1 MINISRKDL
10 VILRESTNNM
20 YEGLVEAMNKR
31 VTEQDYEEFKKYIS
45 NEENYNKCF
54 YDFYLEKY
62 KDKLVVLK
70 DKESPI
76 YISDI
81 KEKIEEFKKVFKRN
95 AELIY
100 EKIEKPFNLKNLIS
114 LLDKLENQTEEDV
127 LCWLDK
133 KQSEIYKEVKKVIN
147 ENIISYDEIEL
158 LKKVSFII
166 FKTQEDLL
174 NDLINSDKSYEINEL
189 VADVENKVISYPFY
203 RTLYKYV
210 EDTYKNVM
218 YRNFYN
224 FYVRVLFRHSEEE
237 AEKLFTALIVLMTEL
252 RKIDVL
258 KNIEITY
265 TIEKY
270 LIDTFYK
277 ILEDEEKEIQEK
289 NISNFVYDA
298 FGWIHGVTGEEA
310 YLLELFTSLE
320 DLSLEKYINKIELA
334 RMVYFGDIKNW
345 NDDYF
350 YIDERGNISSMSND
364 DFRNLANKNKKNV
377 IEKME
382 EIMISNNYE
391 KEDIEELKDFY
402 SRNISLINKI
412 KRGE

>member
-1 MINISRKDL
+1 MINISRNDL
-10 VILRESTNNM
+10 AILRKSTNNM
-20 YEGLVEAMNKR
+20 YENLVEAMNKR
-31 VTEQDYEEFKKYIS
+31 ATKQDYEEFKKYIS
-45 NEENYNKCF
+45 NEENYDKCF

-62 KDKLVVLK
+62 KDYIAMSKNV
-70 DKESPI
+70 DTTI
-76 YISDI
+76 YVGNTLEDVNQ
-81 KEKIEEFKKVFKRN
+81 FKKVFKRN
-95 AELIY
+95 SELIY

-114 LLDKLENQTEEDV
+114 LLNKLENQTEEDI

-133 KQSEIYKEVKKVIN
+133 KQLEIYKGVKKVID

-166 FKTQEDLL
+166 FKSEEELL
-174 NDLINSDKSYEINEL
+174 NDLINSNKSYEVNEL
-189 VADVENKVISYPFY
+189 VAEIEDEVISYPFY
-203 RTLYKYV
+203 KTLYKYV
-210 EDTYKNVM
+210 EDTYKNVR

-224 FYVRVLFRHSEEE
+224 FYVGVLFSHSDEE
-237 AEKLFTALIVLMTEL
+237 AEKLFKALIVLMTEL

-258 KNIEITY
+258 RNIEITY

-298 FGWIHGVTGEEA
+298 FGWIYGITGEEA

-320 DLSLEKYINKIELA
+320 DLSLEKCINKMELA

-350 YIDERGNISSMSND
+350 YIDENGNISSMSND
-364 DFRNLANKNKKNV
+364 EFRILANKNKKNV
-377 IEKME
+377 IEKIE
-382 EIMISNNYE
+382 EIIFSDNYK
-391 KEDIEELKDFY
+391 KEDKEELKDFY

-412 KRGE
+412 KKGE